1 MAGVCLCHPVLNL
14 TVMAN
19 YDPKV
24 TEGMVAWLRS
34 DHTDDESIR
43 KGAELLLRV
52 NRNKGLYERILRYPK
67 GGLKKLEYELQ
78 KHLNIRL
85 QGYSYDDIQKLD
97 QEIMPEIKSYVE
109 KCNEVMQE
117 AAAQNQQVNEADL
130 MPIGAADGN
139 PLITTGKRPDHD
151 HLPPEI
157 QEIWTK
163 NAERWKK
170 IKETYNLL
178 LTLNAPCDRF
188 EHLQLLKEL
197 WYKYR
202 EDMCRYDDFRGTM
215 DEMVTLNKGRQL
227 TEDEQKDVDVAQSYL
242 SRNLPVLQEL
252 VLESREPDFPEEKI
266 VKLEDLRSKIQE
278 RVVKLLQLNVMLSD
292 QRKADLQK
300 CDISTELP
308 QDDAQGEGSE

>member
-1 MAGVCLCHPVLNL
+1 
-14 TVMAN
+14 MAN

-52 NRNKGLYERILRYPK
+52 NRNRGLYERILRYPK
-67 GGLKKLEYELQ
+67 GGLKKLEYELK
-78 KHLNIRL
+78 KHVNIRL
-85 QGYSYDDIQKLD
+85 QGYSFDDIQKLD
-97 QEIMPEIKSYVE
+97 QEIIPEIKKYVE
-109 KCNEVMQE
+109 KCDVVMQE
-117 AAAQNQQVNEADL
+117 AAAQNQQVNEADV

-151 HLPPEI
+151 QLPPEI

-178 LTLNAPCDRF
+178 PTLNAPCDRF
-188 EHLQLLKEL
+188 EYLQLLKEL

-227 TEDEQKDVDVAQSYL
+227 TEDEQKDVDVAQSYI

-252 VLESREPDFPEEKI
+252 VLESREPDFPEDKI
-266 VKLEDLRSKIQE
+266 VKLEDLRSKIQA
-278 RVVKLLQLNVMLSD
+278 RVTSLLMLNVMLSD
-292 QRKADLQK
+292 QRKADLLK
-300 CDISTELP
+300 CDISTELH
-308 QDDAQGEGSE
+308 QNNAQGEGSE

>member
-1 MAGVCLCHPVLNL
+1 
-14 TVMAN
+14 MAN

-52 NRNKGLYERILRYPK
+52 NRNRGLYERILRYPK

-109 KCNEVMQE
+109 KCNAVIQE
-117 AAAQNQQVNEADL
+117 AAAQNQQVNEADV

-151 HLPPEI
+151 QLPPEI

-227 TEDEQKDVDVAQSYL
+227 TEDEQKDVDVAQSYI

-252 VLESREPDFPEEKI
+252 VLESREPDFPEDKI
-266 VKLEDLRSKIQE
+266 AKLEDLRSKIQA
-278 RVVKLLQLNVMLSD
+278 RVTSLLMLNVMLSD
-292 QRKADLQK
+292 QRKADLMK
-300 CDISTELP
+300 CDISLELP